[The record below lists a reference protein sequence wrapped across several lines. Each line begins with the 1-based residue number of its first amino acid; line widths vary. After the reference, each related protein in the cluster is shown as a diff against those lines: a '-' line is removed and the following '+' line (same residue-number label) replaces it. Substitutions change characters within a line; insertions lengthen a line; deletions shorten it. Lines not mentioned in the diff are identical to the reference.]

1 MCRSR
6 LGADCT
12 KHAAVSR
19 VVSAS
24 RRKRGRCRA
33 TAPSVG
39 DTAPDS
45 QRQVQAAPRS
55 VPPEDAGKAR
65 ASPHDG
71 RSQESHSDECDGSR
85 RGECGAATSS
95 VSSRH
100 GPVHQTFG
108 NLPVFGYDCFDH
120 ISSYTATSADCH
132 GPSGGELLPSDRR
145 RSSAQQGGPE
155 PVHRRLPEV
164 GGDRRRQSSHP
175 DRVGREGRVQGTPC
189 PAVAAPQ
196 GADG

>member
-1 MCRSR
+1 M
-6 LGADCT
+6 
-12 KHAAVSR
+12 
-19 VVSAS
+19 VSAS
-24 RRKRGRCRA
+24 PPANGADVERPPRQLAIPLPIVSGRCRRRRGRCLQKMPAKRELRRTMA
-33 TAPSVG
+33 VRKKAIVTNAMEAVGESVE
-39 DTAPDS
+39 
-45 QRQVQAAPRS
+45 QPRR
-55 VPPEDAGKAR
+55 P
-65 ASPHDG
+65 
-71 RSQESHSDECDGSR
+71 
-85 RGECGAATSS
+85 

-108 NLPVFGYDCFDH
+108 NLPVFVYDCFDH